1 MNMDD
6 EQLKTAIAGSILRED
21 QKRRLLER
29 LAAAG
34 ATDEFWTELREALI
48 FEIERRGG
56 IVGDE
61 LERLSAETARLDEAM
76 REKSEQ
82 ALRAIEAKAASL
94 SPTDFDAKK
103 RLWDEHYSS
112 QEDLQRDYEQ
122 AMKTMVSALIMRL
135 TVS

>member
-6 EQLKTAIAGSILRED
+6 DQLKAAIDGSILRQD
-21 QKRRLLER
+21 QKQRLLDR
-29 LAAAG
+29 LDDAG
-34 ATDEFWTELREALI
+34 ETAEFWTELQEALI

-61 LERLSAETARLDEAM
+61 MERLSAETARLDEAM

-82 ALRAIEAKAASL
+82 ALRGIEAKTASL

-103 RLWDEHYSS
+103 RLWDEHYRS

-122 AMKTMVSALIMRL
+122 AMKTMVSALVMRL
-135 TVS
+135 IVA